1 MNAKGSIFYLEGLKL
16 EIDYSYELSEDG
28 GLEVCPVQGGI
39 TEIDKV
45 ICNGKDITDL
55 LKRVSNDDTL
65 EYLIEAMEEEISE
78 RY

>member
-16 EIDYSYELSEDG
+16 EIDYSYDLSEDG

-45 ICNGKDITDL
+45 ICSGKDLTDL